1 MSLFSSS
8 WSSVQW
14 KQLHSHYTEEIIAK
28 SYSKHTFA
36 AYDGAQ
42 LPRNALHDTKHYP
55 LGSHGQAGKS
65 TTYAKSAKKGYTG
78 SGTEPNIRA
87 NSHIASFIDY
97 PTEEPSQIV
106 YEKNCN
112 ATLS

>member
-1 MSLFSSS
+1 MVL
-8 WSSVQW
+8 SSVEAATLT
-14 KQLHSHYTEEIIAK
+14 LHRGDNSKIIFKA
-28 SYSKHTFA
+28 HMFA

-42 LPRNALHDTKHYP
+42 LPRNAFHDTKHYP

-97 PTEEPSQIV
+97 PTEEPSQTV